1 MKTLL
6 ALSLAGACGAV
17 SAQTPATNPMPDG
30 SRDTY
35 VGLGIVTAPE
45 YPGGRDRRV
54 SALPLIQLDASNG
67 IFISGMSAGIHLSRE
82 PSIEFGPLLT
92 LHPGRDASG
101 ERDKAGDVTDTLQ
114 GFGVRAEESTLIAPD
129 SRSARP
135 VPRGLDGMTDVKAR
149 LQGGVF
155 ANYYLTSDVRLTSHI
170 LYGAGNGRDGL
181 AASFGIQRL
190 ATEIA
195 PHHRLTLSAGF
206 TVVNRRHNESFFG
219 VSEEDAVSSGYAA
232 YAPRA
237 GIRDVYLSA
246 GWNWALSPSW
256 IVASGARLTVLQGD
270 ARHSP
275 LVRRA
280 GVLSAFT
287 GLAYRF

>member
-6 ALSLAGACGAV
+6 ALSLVGACGAV
-17 SAQTPATNPMPDG
+17 SAQTPASNPMPDG

-35 VGLGIVTAPE
+35 IGLGIVTAPE
-45 YPGGRDRRV
+45 YPGARKQRV
-54 SALPLIQLDASNG
+54 SALPLIQIDASNG
-67 IFISGMSAGIHLSRE
+67 IFITGMSAGIHLSRTR
-82 PSIEFGPLLT
+82 SVEFGPLLT
-92 LHPGRDASG
+92 VHPGRDASG
-101 ERDKAGDVTDTLQ
+101 DGGKAGGVTDQVQ
-114 GFGVRAEESTLIAPD
+114 GFGIRAEEHTLIAPD
-129 SRSARP
+129 SRAARP
-135 VPRGLDGMTDVKAR
+135 VPHGLDGMTEVKAR
-149 LQGGVF
+149 LQGGMF
-155 ANYYLTSDVRLTSHI
+155 ANVYLQPDVRLTSSI

-195 PHHRLTLSAGF
+195 PHHTLTLSAGF

-219 VSEEDAVSSGYAA
+219 VNEVDAANSGYAT
-232 YAPRA
+232 YAPR
-237 GIRDVYLSA
+237 GGVRDVYVGA

-256 IVASGARLTVLQGD
+256 IVTSGARLTVLQGD
-270 ARHSP
+270 ARNSP

-280 GVLSAFT
+280 GALTVTT